1 MADAVKIIGIPK
13 LVKKTVFQC
22 FLHLKFIICGRI
34 EILVW
39 MIVPWFIALHL
50 LIFFGNRF

>member
-22 FLHLKFIICGRI
+22 FLRLKFIIRGRI

>member
-1 MADAVKIIGIPK
+1 MADAVKIIVIPK
-13 LVKKTVFQC
+13 LVKKTVFQY
-22 FLHLKFIICGRI
+22 FLRLKFIICGRT

-50 LIFFGNRF
+50 LIFFGKRF